1 MDMTLDRLYTTFEM
15 LEDWE
20 DRYRVIIDL
29 GKKLPDFPEEGK
41 IEENRIRGCVS
52 QVWMI
57 PRVSDEDPPRIEFI
71 ADSDSHIVKGLIAI
85 LMMVYSGK
93 SSDEIRAI
101 NMEEIFQNLG
111 LEEHLSPNRRN
122 GFYSMVEWIRT
133 LSKSGISQVNQN

>member
-1 MDMTLDRLYTTFEM
+1 MSITLDRLYTTFEM

-20 DRYRVIIDL
+20 DRYRVILDL
-29 GKKLPDFPEEGK
+29 GNKLPEFPEEGK
-41 IEENRIRGCVS
+41 VEENRIRGCIS

-57 PRVSDEDPPRIEFI
+57 PQLSEDTPPKIDFI

-85 LMMVYSGK
+85 LRLVYSGK
-93 SSDEIRAI
+93 TQDEIREI
-101 NMEEIFQNLG
+101 NMEEIFGRLG

-133 LSKSGISQVNQN
+133 IAKGGAVHTV